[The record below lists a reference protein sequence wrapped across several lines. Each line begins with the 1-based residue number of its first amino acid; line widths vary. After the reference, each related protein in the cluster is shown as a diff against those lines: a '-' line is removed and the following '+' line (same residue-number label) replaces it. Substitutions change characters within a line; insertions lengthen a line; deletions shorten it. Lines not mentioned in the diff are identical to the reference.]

1 MRGETT
7 TTTPSLVVSREEEE
21 EEEKSLFESLVL
33 VTENFLHDD
42 EKERLAEFV
51 DRHVQLA
58 DAGCLRDDGEEEED
72 KEEEEEEETK
82 DDDDDDDDDF
92 ADDAFVSGTYFWSK
106 DAPPRCAAE
115 EYCETLA
122 RYVTERTCFLDED
135 EDEST
140 PSTSFAGC
148 EYWIQDVAHDE
159 APKTYHTDCVLER
172 DARTDG
178 ETTLA
183 KRYPLCSTVY
193 YGKTSKGGAT
203 VVFDK
208 EEYEDMRKCV
218 VCRPKENRLLT
229 FRGDMWHGVCR
240 DDRDEG
246 EYQRVTF
253 LVNFWKERPK
263 CAKELPKELCRRSER
278 WSERRS
284 KECDEK
290 ETHRKEI
297 SLLTP
302 DDAAWHKMKSEER
315 EKHFKAWEAQNP
327 NAFLKSSAS
336 VVLIEYSS

>member
-1 MRGETT
+1 MM
-7 TTTPSLVVSREEEE
+7 
-21 EEEKSLFESLVL
+21 EKKSSSFESLVL
-33 VTENFLHDD
+33 VTDNFLLDD
-42 EKERLAEFV
+42 EKERLAGFV

-58 DAGCLRDDGEEEED
+58 DAGCLLRTDDDGEEEEG
-72 KEEEEEEETK
+72 EEEEAAEAEETRERK
-82 DDDDDDDDDF
+82 DDDDVNDVNDF

-122 RYVTERTCFLDED
+122 RYVTERTCFLFDDED
-135 EDEST
+135 EDESRK
-140 PSTSFAGC
+140 PSTPSFAGC

-172 DARTDG
+172 DTTRTDG
-178 ETTLA
+178 ETTTLA

-263 CAKELPKELCRRSER
+263 CAKELPKELCKRSER

-290 ETHRKEI
+290 KTHRKEI

-302 DDAAWHKMKSEER
+302 DVAAWHKMKSEER

>member
-1 MRGETT
+1 M
-7 TTTPSLVVSREEEE
+7 
-21 EEEKSLFESLVL
+21 
-33 VTENFLHDD
+33 
-42 EKERLAEFV
+42 
-51 DRHVQLA
+51 
-58 DAGCLRDDGEEEED
+58 
-72 KEEEEEEETK
+72 
-82 DDDDDDDDDF
+82 
-92 ADDAFVSGTYFWSK
+92 
-106 DAPPRCAAE
+106 
-115 EYCETLA
+115 
-122 RYVTERTCFLDED
+122 
-135 EDEST
+135 
-140 PSTSFAGC
+140 
-148 EYWIQDVAHDE
+148 
-159 APKTYHTDCVLER
+159 
-172 DARTDG
+172 
-178 ETTLA
+178 
-183 KRYPLCSTVY
+183 
-193 YGKTSKGGAT
+193 
-203 VVFDK
+203 FDK

-263 CAKELPKELCRRSER
+263 CAKELPKELCKRSER

-290 ETHRKEI
+290 KTHRKEI